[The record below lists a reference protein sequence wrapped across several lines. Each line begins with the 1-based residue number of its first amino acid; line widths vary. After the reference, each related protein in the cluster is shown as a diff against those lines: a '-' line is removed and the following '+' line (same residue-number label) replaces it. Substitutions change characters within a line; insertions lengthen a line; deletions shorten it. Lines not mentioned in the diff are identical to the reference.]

1 MLTPDYQAQVGRGS
15 YFGFWRT
22 IESVDVSG
30 VTPAG
35 DDSVT
40 ATLTYRSS
48 GGGTSVERH
57 RLDLVRSGAGYL
69 IAGDSQV

>member
-1 MLTPDYQAQVGRGS
+1 MLTPGYQARIGRQS

-22 IESVDVSG
+22 IDSVDVSG

-35 DDSVT
+35 DDSVI
-40 ATLTYRSS
+40 ATLTYRTD

-57 RLDLVRSGAGYL
+57 RLDLVPSGDGYL
-69 IAGDSQV
+69 IDGDSQA